1 MKWLIRTGVIADWVQ
16 ILNAGAAI
24 GLVWSGAHYTRWELT
39 LWFAAYISSLAQ
51 LQSYRRWLDRAHR
64 WLDESHDRE
73 RWYSDR
79 W

>member
-1 MKWLIRTGVIADWVQ
+1 MKWFVRGGVIADWAQ
-16 ILNAGAAI
+16 ILNTGAAI
-24 GLVWSGAHYTRWELT
+24 GLVWSGVHYTRWELT
-39 LWFAAYISSLAQ
+39 LWFGAYILSNVQ